1 MLCSASAVPIWLV
14 WFGFVHFGGCFQGV
28 VLRIKT
34 KRYSEAFAANL
45 TPKRHQTNVV
55 EECYT
60 VSLSIDVL
68 CRVDFDAP
76 LVTRLAV
83 ENPGNLACRGPSM
96 SMSMTGRTVSKIVPA
111 TQGKI
116 TRLIGTVDIDGNGT
130 KHPLDQVD
138 PFMLLDAGTLSK
150 HAMPPF
156 GAHPHRGHSVVT
168 VLVMGFLHS
177 ERHHHQRTSQLLG
190 GCRIG
195 CVP

>member
-1 MLCSASAVPIWLV
+1 MEVLCSASAVPIWLV
-14 WFGFVHFGGCFQGV
+14 WFGFVHFGGHFQGV

-83 ENPGNLACRGPSM
+83 ENPGNLAPRGAS
-96 SMSMTGRTVSKIVPA
+96 TN
-111 TQGKI
+111 GKS
-116 TRLIGTVDIDGNGT
+116 TT
-130 KHPLDQVD
+130 K
-138 PFMLLDAGTLSK
+138 AGTENI
-150 HAMPPF
+150 F
-156 GAHPHRGHSVVT
+156 N
-168 VLVMGFLHS
+168 
-177 ERHHHQRTSQLLG
+177 QRKYG
-190 GCRIG
+190 GNSF
-195 CVP
+195 